1 MDLSIV
7 TTLYYSAPYLE
18 EFYNRIRTAAQKITG
33 DYEIIFVN
41 DSSPDNSL
49 DIAISLYEK
58 DDRVRVIDLSRN
70 FGQHKAMV
78 AGLAHAKGEL
88 IFLIDC
94 DLEEEPELLEKF
106 HSAIRDSGA
115 DVVYGVR
122 DTRESQ
128 LFERI
133 TANLFYKLFNLL
145 SSYPVPSHP
154 LNTRLMSKQYVA
166 SLLEHKEREFY
177 MAGLWAMTGFKQ
189 VPFIARKHS
198 KGSSSYT
205 LRRKI
210 SIFVN
215 AITSFSNQPLIFI
228 FYVGCAILI
237 SSIISALYL
246 IVRRIFYDVLLTGW
260 PSLMV
265 SLWFLGGMTIFCL
278 GLIGIYLS
286 KIFLETKQRPYA
298 IIRQI
303 YEKNIDGGLNTSGG

>member
-1 MDLSIV
+1 
-7 TTLYYSAPYLE
+7 
-18 EFYNRIRTAAQKITG
+18 
-33 DYEIIFVN
+33 
-41 DSSPDNSL
+41 
-49 DIAISLYEK
+49 
-58 DDRVRVIDLSRN
+58 
-70 FGQHKAMV
+70 MV

-237 SSIISALYL
+237 SSTISALYL